1 MSRYY
6 SSERYEGT
14 GERTKLRR
22 GRGLFCGLCEGIGK
36 WMGLPPWI
44 FRGIFIALI
53 FMIGGCFNLF
63 YLLAIFD
70 SEVQRYFAQRF
81 NLVFRKIFQLRNGYF
96 A

>member
-53 FMIGGCFNLF
+53 FAWGFFSTAGL
-63 YLLAIFD
+63 YLLACILIP
-70 SEVQRYFAQRF
+70 SEY
-81 NLVFRKIFQLRNGYF
+81 
-96 A
+96 